1 MAADLVLSGVIVVL
15 LLLYLIY
22 SLLYPERF

>member
-1 MAADLVLSGVIVVL
+1 MNLEYWLGGVIVL
-15 LLLYLIY
+15 LLLGYLTF

>member
-1 MAADLVLSGVIVVL
+1 MNLEYWLLGAIVACL
-15 LLLYLIY
+15 LGYLCF